1 MISPIHVD
9 FLVLHFFL
17 NSKVELPQAHMNRAN
32 ECFIYM
38 LFKHLTTLWD
48 PFQNDL
54 KWHHYFMRK
63 IGTANPLEQMGYGTH
78 TL

>member
-1 MISPIHVD
+1 
-9 FLVLHFFL
+9 
-17 NSKVELPQAHMNRAN
+17 MNRAN

-63 IGTANPLEQMGYGTH
+63 IGTANPLETNGVWHTH
-78 TL
+78 FKKTVIGFNDDMKVKRPLGHCFQHL